1 MPQSTIK
8 VQKSGKPLSG
18 ARVVLSFSGGQ
29 THEAYTD
36 GQGNAKVDHASSG
49 EATIFVNGSETKKMK
64 APGSMNVSVT

>member
-18 ARVVLSFSGGQ
+18 ARVVLSFSGGH

-36 GQGNAKVDHASSG
+36 GEGNAKVDHSSSG
-49 EATIFVNGSETKKMK
+49 EATIFVNGNETKKMRT
-64 APGSMNVSVT
+64 PGSASVSVT